1 MAKNDKMTHLM
12 KKAAPFIA
20 GLAGDVNADT
30 VDKDLEAL
38 VLALNAHKTSADHD
52 STAHVWAGVQQFLK
66 TMVTTS
72 ILPSLAET
80 YDIGSDT
87 RRFRKGFFSE
97 LSSLIFKKDN
107 IIVLDGKLLIS
118 KMAGVLPAAVLSTD
132 MAIDFGET
140 MIPGDV
146 LIMRSEGKMEYI
158 EVGALESGTT
168 YTVTRDLDG
177 SGANDWPE
185 GEPFAVLGSEGDG
198 WLEISAVGERRFSVY
213 AMGATFNAAMEI
225 ARYGEIVGWQSA
237 GFSGVGLAFG
247 DFANNKYFV
256 STDADGMVAVGLSLK
271 IGTGEKDIDLTGIQI
286 DDTEI
291 VGQNN
296 GVDQVVIGA
305 DGKLIAGDGNV
316 RIDEN
321 GVSINAP
328 YADELWSEPASLTIK
343 DFDLDD
349 FAIGRLRGYTA
360 YGLLRNKFVLLEA
373 RSNDD
378 VFGSI
383 LVLSADAKVDGNG
396 AAIRLYSKNGST
408 NPKIQL
414 EADEVNVA
422 GTLGATNIS
431 ATPTPNYI
439 PKANTLG
446 KIDAG
451 WLPDLKNIYVDLLS
465 AQTVAG
471 VKTFSSIPVL
481 PSSNPTTADQAVR
494 KGYADA
500 TYLGITAKAADS
512 DKLDGQ
518 LASYYALASHLHTG
532 TYIPLNNFA
541 VFSSTLTGWAA
552 TPNQQ
557 FTYVVIGK
565 LLLMSFYA
573 AGTSNATSARATLPA
588 GITGATQ
595 GVSQYLP
602 CRITN
607 AGTLQAAPGMA
618 VLASNGTYID
628 FYLNYA
634 GALFT
639 NSGTKTISGNFAWI
653 IN

>member
-52 STAHVWAGVQQFLK
+52 STAHVWTALNKFLM
-66 TMVTTS
+66 TMVTAS

-107 IIVLDGKLLIS
+107 IIVLDGRLLIS
-118 KMAGVLPAAVLSTD
+118 KMASVLPAAVLSTD
-132 MAIDFGET
+132 LAIDFGET

-198 WLEISAVGERRFSVY
+198 WLEISAVDERRFSVY
-213 AMGATFNAAMEI
+213 AMGTTFNAAMEI

-271 IGTGEKDIDLTGIQI
+271 IGTGEKDIDLTGVQI

-296 GVDQVVIGA
+296 GVDQVVIGV
-305 DGKLIAGDGNV
+305 DGKLTAGGGSAVLDADGITLNSTSNYLDTKAALV
-316 RIDEN
+316 YKYASHIYY
-321 GVSINAP
+321 SISGELGYRVYHYMTAP
-328 YADELWSEPASLTIK
+328 VGFK
-343 DFDLDD
+343 
-349 FAIGRLRGYTA
+349 
-360 YGLLRNKFVLLEA
+360 YGLEHRNWVINNNPGALYDLLLQEGNA
-373 RSNDD
+373 TYKYGLANLNIDLNSTNNK
-378 VFGSI
+378 S
-383 LVLSADAKVDGNG
+383 LKLSMKHYDYSTGKRAEGK
-396 AAIRLYSKNGST
+396 LYYYSKLGEGYNTVTLSSECQDPTEGIKTAFILLRSASYYAEVSS
-408 NPKIQL
+408 KIDI

-431 ATPTPNYI
+431 ETPTPNYI

-451 WLPDLKNIYVDLLS
+451 WLPGWNYLTTPLTSTSWDGDNKTTSDRAIVDLSTVFGVPGGVKAVLMS
-465 AQTVAG
+465 IQTRADAANDYIRFGPNSTYNHALTCRTAVAG
-471 VKTFSSIPVL
+471 QIAHASGIVPC
-481 PSSNPTTADQAVR
+481 
-494 KGYADA
+494 DA
-500 TYLGITAKAADS
+500 
-512 DKLDGQ
+512 
-518 LASYYALASHLHTG
+518 
-532 TYIPLNNFA
+532 
-541 VFSSTLTGWAA
+541 
-552 TPNQQ
+552 
-557 FTYVVIGK
+557 
-565 LLLMSFYA
+565 
-573 AGTSNATSARATLPA
+573 
-588 GITGATQ
+588 
-595 GVSQYLP
+595 
-602 CRITN
+602 
-607 AGTLQAAPGMA
+607 
-618 VLASNGTYID
+618 NGDIYCHP
-628 FYLNYA
+628 
-634 GALFT
+634 
-639 NSGTKTISGNFAWI
+639 SGTVEGVYVWI
-653 IN
+653 WGYWL